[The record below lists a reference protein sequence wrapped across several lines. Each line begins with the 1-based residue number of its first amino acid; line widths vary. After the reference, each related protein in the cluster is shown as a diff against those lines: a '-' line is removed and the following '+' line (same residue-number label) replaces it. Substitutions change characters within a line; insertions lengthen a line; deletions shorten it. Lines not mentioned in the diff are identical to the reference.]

1 MKQYSLSW
9 LKSHNCV
16 PQVKEDL
23 GLMRQVGDGE
33 ARLLTLD
40 VTIDCTLAEH
50 RSVMP
55 GDDIHIRNIR
65 SLAGRC
71 RSSMSG
77 DGRMSTRD
85 RSHDNN
91 G

>member
-1 MKQYSLSW
+1 
-9 LKSHNCV
+9 
-16 PQVKEDL
+16 
-23 GLMRQVGDGE
+23 MRQVGDDE

-65 SLAGRC
+65 SLAGRG

-85 RSHDNN
+85 RGQENN